1 MPPCI
6 SQNGPRETML
16 CENRDPVEQKAWK
29 AVCFGGAQWG
39 KVSHPDEMENKSEE
53 TPEQV

>member
-1 MPPCI
+1 MP
-6 SQNGPRETML
+6 